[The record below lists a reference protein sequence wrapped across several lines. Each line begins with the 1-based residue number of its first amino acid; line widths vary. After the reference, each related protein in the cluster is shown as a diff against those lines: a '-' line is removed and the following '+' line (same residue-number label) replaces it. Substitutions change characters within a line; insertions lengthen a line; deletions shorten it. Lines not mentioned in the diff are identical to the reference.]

1 MLRRTTLFSAVAAL
15 VCLSSSALTQAGRH
29 GCGCS
34 QASVHYAPLIYAAP
48 EMAPSF
54 EHAATVQSCCGVGGG
69 IVPLGSLYGSAG
81 FYGYSGID
89 YGSRDPRSFE
99 SGFENLPNMDGGGV
113 HSRLP
118 FHSYRRPWAQP
129 GVVDNSINIV
139 W

>member
-34 QASVHYAPLIYAAP
+34 QASVHYAPLIYTAP
-48 EMAPSF
+48 EMEPSF
-54 EHAATVQSCCGVGGG
+54 ENAATVQSCCGVSGG
-69 IVPLGSLYGSAG
+69 IVPLGGLYGSSG
-81 FYGYSGID
+81 FYGYGG
-89 YGSRDPRSFE
+89 GSDGSPNPRSFE
-99 SGFENLPNMDGGGV
+99 SGFENLPNMKGGGS

-118 FHSYRRPWAQP
+118 FHSYRRPWAHP